1 MSYTFKTNYSGTT
14 TYGTKTFG
22 GFSESSHAGEY
33 ILNKKSQS
41 IYCVPI
47 QNIKPRTQG
56 NLLLLKKLKCL
67 QYQQIDNT
75 KASKQDLNYGLITTI
90 DLKNVN
96 VIENNNTNATPT
108 PIDKNTT
115 EPYLQYTIDKLGQL
129 FGDTPCGLNN
139 YENYRVYNGSFKRF
153 KYIR

>member
-1 MSYTFKTNYSGTT
+1 MSYTFKTIYSGTT

-22 GFSESSHAGEY
+22 GFSESSQAGEY

-41 IYCVPI
+41 IYCVP
-47 QNIKPRTQG
+47 NVKPRTQS

-67 QYQQIDNT
+67 QHQKFDNT

-108 PIDKNTT
+108 PIDSTIT
-115 EPYLQYTIDKLGQL
+115 DPYLEYNIDKLGQL
-129 FGDTPCGLNN
+129 FGNTSCGLNN
-139 YENYRVYNGSFKRF
+139 YENYRVYNRPFINYR
-153 KYIR
+153 R